1 MHYKKKHVKMT
12 GNVLVPVT
20 VGNRAVIAN
29 RGNLVTTSKVL
40 RTRRISKKK
49 ICFETRNTRYVLHLL
64 SPIPLV
70 NQKEAIYQ

>member
-1 MHYKKKHVKMT
+1 MHYKKKYVKMT

-29 RGNLVTTSKVL
+29 GGNLVTTSKVL
-40 RTRRISKKK
+40 RTKRISKKK
-49 ICFETRNTRYVLHLL
+49 ICFETRNTCYVLHLM

-70 NQKEAIYQ
+70 SQKEVISQ